1 MERRACAKAM
11 GGKTYEVRSSK
22 EEENSMA
29 GPAKIYICKMALN

>member
-1 MERRACAKAM
+1 M

-29 GPAKIYICKMALN
+29 GPAKYIFAISMTLYILNK